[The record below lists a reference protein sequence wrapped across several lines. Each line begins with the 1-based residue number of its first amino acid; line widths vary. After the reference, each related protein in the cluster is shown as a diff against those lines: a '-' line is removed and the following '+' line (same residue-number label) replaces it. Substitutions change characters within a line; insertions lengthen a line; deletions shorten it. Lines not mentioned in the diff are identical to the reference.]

1 MPVALK
7 IDIKGLETDWRA
19 GMKPAAL
26 AEKYGC
32 SALHLYKLRSK
43 HKLRVKMKNGS
54 KEPAAPTA
62 RDEQLSGA
70 SLRLSPWVVAR
81 IAKLGY

>member
-7 IDIKGLETDWRA
+7 TDIKGLEADWQA

-32 SALHLYKLRSK
+32 SVFHLYKLRSK

-54 KEPAAPTA
+54 KEPRAPTA
-62 RDEQLSGA
+62 QDEQLSGE